1 MMAIRDLRFY
11 PDPILRQHCRKVEV
25 FDQELQ
31 DFLDDLAE
39 SMYAHR
45 GVGLA
50 APQVGDTRRAAVV
63 DVGQQEDAPV
73 LVELVNPQVVESSE
87 ELSEYEEGCL
97 SFPGEAELVTR
108 PARVTVRA
116 LDRKGNP
123 FEIKAEGLLARDRS
137 PRRHSLHR
145 SHFPAQARPGR
156 APHEEEVAGSGL
168 LIPCRSAT
176 SSSARL
182 VFVSRC

>member
-123 FEIKAEGLLARDRS
+123 FEIKAEGLLATALQHEIDHLDGIVFIDHISRLKRDLVE
-137 PRRHSLHR
+137 RRMKKKS
-145 SHFPAQARPGR
+145 QA
-156 APHEEEVAGSGL
+156 AAS
-168 LIPCRSAT
+168 
-176 SSSARL
+176 
-182 VFVSRC
+182 